1 MAVNVGTIT
10 GVLHDIRYGI
20 RQMGR
25 TPALAATVILSLALG
40 IGANTAIFS
49 LVNAIVLRDLPVRDP
64 ARLMVLQYLEPKGD
78 VPAALE
84 HSHSG
89 RGGHDSEGRTVGL
102 SVSWPMFRYVR
113 EHTRTMAPL
122 AGSVPLGMVNRPAAV
137 VNGESM
143 FVDGDMVT
151 AGYFPAVGIA
161 PIRGRGIVPDDE
173 RPDAPRVAVISERFW
188 ERAYARNDSAIGNTL
203 TLNGVPVTVIGVL
216 PASFTGLE
224 VGRLT
229 DVWIQ
234 MGLRPGLMPWGA
246 RPEGA
251 PEAAYAEPGWWWLQ
265 VIGRLKPGITI
276 EQARAEVERL
286 FRESVLAHINATP
299 PADKMPVGV
308 LTPVST
314 GLRSLAV
321 SRRYMPSLNI
331 LMAVGGLV
339 LVIACANV
347 ATLLLARAT
356 TRRKEMGVRLA
367 MGAPRSRLVRQLL
380 TESAVYAAAGAGLGL
395 LLAVWG
401 AETLFVLLTRGGEP
415 IPIEVGL
422 DSGVLAFTAI
432 VSLLT
437 TLAFGLAPAFR
448 ATRLDVATDLKENAA
463 TDRKEIGVGRLRGSK
478 LLVAAQVAMSLPLV
492 IGAGLFL
499 RTLDNL
505 QQQPLGF
512 DPEKILTFEVDPSK
526 AGLKDAPPL
535 AAAHEGIQ
543 ARLRAMPGVRGVTM
557 SRLGLITGWVSN
569 SPALLDGDTPAT
581 DPHTRR
587 IHWNQVGPD
596 FFETLGMSLLIGRGI
611 DTRDTATS
619 PKVAVVNEAMAKQFF
634 AGQSPMG
641 KRFWLGRDRSG
652 PPMEIVGVVRDAK
665 YASLRAPAPPTAYLP
680 YTQSRT
686 PLSSMCY
693 DVRAAGDPLA
703 LVNGIR
709 RAVADIV
716 PGVPLGD
723 VKTLA
728 QLIDD
733 SLGQES
739 MYVRLFL
746 FFGLLALL
754 LASVGLYATM
764 SYALGRR
771 TREIGIRMALGAAQA
786 RVLGAAVAEA
796 LVIAAA
802 GVAVGGLLTW
812 AGARFVQSLLF
823 EVTPLDV
830 PTIAVAVVIMF
841 TVALGAGYLPARR
854 AARVEPLRALRD
866 E

>member
-1 MAVNVGTIT
+1 MAVNLGTLT

-49 LVNAIVLRDLPVRDP
+49 LINAIVLRELPIRDP
-64 ARLMVLQYLEPKGD
+64 ARLMVIQYLEPKGD
-78 VPAALE
+78 VPASLE

-89 RGGHDSEGRTVGL
+89 RSGHDSEGRTVGL

-122 AGSVPLGMVNRPAAV
+122 AGFAPLGMVNRPAAV

-161 PIRGRGIVPDDE
+161 PIRGRVIVPDDE

-188 ERAYARNDSAIGNTL
+188 ERAYARNDGAIGNTL

-234 MGLRPGLMPWGA
+234 MGLRPGLTPWGA

-251 PEAAYAEPGWWWLQ
+251 PEVAYAEPGWWWLQ

-276 EQARAEVERL
+276 EQARAEIERL

-356 TRRKEMGVRLA
+356 ARRKEMGVRLA

-401 AETLFVLLTRGGEP
+401 AETLLVLLTRGGEP

-437 TLAFGLAPAFR
+437 TLVFGLAPAFR

-526 AGLKDAPPL
+526 AGLKDAPLL
-535 AAAHEGIQ
+535 AAIAGIQ
-543 ARLRAMPGVRGVTM
+543 DRLRAMPGVRGVTM

-619 PKVAVVNEAMAKQFF
+619 PQVAVVNEAMAKQLF
-634 AGQSPMG
+634 AGQSPVG

-652 PPMEIVGVVRDAK
+652 APIEIVGVVRNAK

-733 SLGQES
+733 SLGQET

-754 LASVGLYATM
+754 LACVGLYATM

-771 TREIGIRMALGAAQA
+771 TREIGIRMALGAAQV

-812 AGARFVQSLLF
+812 AGARFVQRLLF